1 MLESVEREL
10 KDLLKVRA
18 VSIVSDCLSVL
29 LVDPTPKFRF
39 AVMKKGFTVS
49 QITDPKKLLGIG
61 DDWNRLSELSPYPQ
75 GSDSG
80 SWDRSF
86 PWLLGWLS
94 ELPEQQRD
102 PLVLV
107 ASLGGQVRGILPLM
121 IHDGSEGSEF
131 RLIGSH
137 GCFGDCK
144 GILGAPADQT
154 ALGEAFASYLSS
166 QWIGRSSRIEFKR
179 VYDNDHGILTMVNH
193 LVCDSGWNATT
204 RLDSPARYVFSPTI
218 GPDGEP
224 IWPLAS
230 RRSIGLVK
238 KACQSGLFHYAQA
251 FEDTDKDLV
260 IKHILGIRGMIKN
273 DAPELKQRFGAIAMT
288 QRVIDYRFAPGTPQ
302 SLSNIGRL
310 GTCNLQWKGNPIAGA
325 VYVDHGA
332 ARYVFWMEVRV
343 HPDQEQLVFW
353 MLFSNL
359 IRSSLD
365 IGLRTIHVASHLG
378 ARAIGLKNLAARVQ
392 TIQAQSSSSVQ
403 EEVTTEHTELSIAS
417 N

>member
-1 MLESVEREL
+1 MGSVL
-10 KDLLKVRA
+10 TIVADL
-18 VSIVSDCLSVL
+18 LSVL
-29 LVDPTPKFRF
+29 PLVPSPKFRF

-61 DDWNRLSELSPYPQ
+61 DDWNRLSEFSSYPQ
-75 GSDSG
+75 ESDSG

-94 ELPEQQRD
+94 ELPEDQREA
-102 PLVLV
+102 LILV
-107 ASLGGQVRGILPLM
+107 ASSGGQVSGILPLM
-121 IHDGSEGSEF
+121 IHEGPEGSEF

-179 VYDNDHGILTMVNH
+179 VYDDDHGILSLVNH
-193 LVCDSGWNATT
+193 LVCDSSWNATS

-230 RRSIGLVK
+230 RRTIGLVK
-238 KACQSGLFHYAQA
+238 KAFQSGLFHYDQA

-273 DAPELKQRFGAIAMT
+273 DAPELKHPFGAIAMT
-288 QRVIDYRFAPGTPQ
+288 QRVIDYRFSPGTPQ

-310 GTCNLQWKGNPIAGA
+310 GTCNLHWKGNPIAGA

-343 HPDQEQLVFW
+343 HPDQEQLIFW

-359 IRSSLD
+359 IRSSLNA
-365 IGLRTIHVASHLG
+365 GLRSIQVASHLG
-378 ARAIGLKNLAARVQ
+378 ARAVGLKNFAARVQ
-392 TIQAQSSSSVQ
+392 TIQAQSSSFAQ
-403 EEVTTEHTELSIAS
+403 EEVAKDHNELSIAS
-417 N
+417 I

>member
-1 MLESVEREL
+1 
-10 KDLLKVRA
+10 
-18 VSIVSDCLSVL
+18 
-29 LVDPTPKFRF
+29 
-39 AVMKKGFTVS
+39 MKQGFTVS

-61 DDWNRLSELSPYPQ
+61 DDWNRLSEISSPPQ
-75 GSDSG
+75 GPDGG

-86 PWLLGWLS
+86 PWLLGWLN
-94 ELPEQQRD
+94 ELPEQQRE

-107 ASLGGQVRGILPLM
+107 ASSGGQVRGILPLM
-121 IHDGSEGSEF
+121 IHDGPEGSEF

-144 GILGAPADQT
+144 GILGDPADQT

-179 VYDNDHGILTMVNH
+179 VHDDDPGILSMVNH
-193 LVCDSGWNATT
+193 LVCDSAWNATS

-230 RRSIGLVK
+230 RRTIGLVK
-238 KACQSGLFHYAQA
+238 KACQSGLFQYDQA
-251 FEDTDKDLV
+251 FEDTDKNLV
-260 IKHILGIRGMIKN
+260 IKQILGIRGMIKN
-273 DAPELKQRFGAIAMT
+273 DAPELKHRFGAIAMT

-302 SLSNIGRL
+302 SLSDIGRL
-310 GTCNLQWKGNPIAGA
+310 GTCNLHWKGNPIAGA

-332 ARYVFWMEVRV
+332 SRYVFWMEVRV
-343 HPDQEQLVFW
+343 HPDQEQLIFW

-359 IRSSLD
+359 IRSSFNR
-365 IGLRTIHVASHLG
+365 GLRTIQVASHLG
-378 ARAIGLKNLAARVQ
+378 ARAVGLKNFAARVQ
-392 TIQAQSSSSVQ
+392 TIQAQSSSSANKQVS
-403 EEVTTEHTELSIAS
+403 TEHTELSIDS